1 MALSL
6 KSLFKTVLLT
16 SLAVTVPIVGIRFLG
31 GFEGLELAAYDDFIR
46 RRPAEKPDDRIVI
59 VTISD
64 DDIEQLQ
71 QYPIHDGTLAE
82 ALKTLDS
89 KQPRAIGLDI
99 SRDVPHGLPAGRDRL
114 TQVIQQSETIVTG
127 CLLSTANHPGSPPA
141 PGTPPGGAAFAD
153 FPQDIDKIVRR
164 TKLISTPAQSN
175 RRSRTNHDCNDVR
188 ADNEIPSLSFQMAL
202 MYLEGA
208 NIKPDSTATNEIQ
221 FGQTV
226 LRRINPQ
233 FGGYVRADAPDY
245 QLMLNY
251 RGADRVFREISIL
264 DVLRQKVNSQLIRDR
279 VVLIGY
285 NSEVSKDELNTP
297 FSETRRGSRTMPG
310 VVVHAHAVSQILSAV
325 LDNRPLIRSGSN
337 LGEVL
342 WIFAWSIGSGLL
354 AFYNRR
360 LDLFLIGLVGS
371 GFALWGISYGVF
383 LTQGLW
389 VPFVPTLAAVIL
401 TALAVRVLDLAS
413 RSGYTQ
419 AIYEQIKDQMQG
431 QGASRDRRGD
441 YLENLVQRARSAR
454 QGQTAAALLSL
465 DTSLGAE
472 PLANATP
479 EMKALYQQIAAQVK
493 AEVKKEQSAQPTA
506 IAQPRNSKTS
516 RIQNLLSRAQETRSA
531 HSPHVEGGTII
542 EDSRADNH
550 DAVEEPHD

>member
-1 MALSL
+1 MATSL

-31 GFEGLELAAYDDFIR
+31 GFEGSELAAYDDFIR
-46 RRPAEKPDDRIVI
+46 RRPAETPDDRIVI

-64 DDIEQLQ
+64 DDIDQLQ
-71 QYPIHDGTLAE
+71 QFPIHDGTLAE
-82 ALKTLDS
+82 ALKILES
-89 KQPRAIGLDI
+89 GQPRAIGLDI

-114 TQVIQQSETIVTG
+114 TQVIKQSETIITG

-153 FPQDIDKIVRR
+153 FPQDVDKIVRR

-175 RRSRTNHDCNDVR
+175 KRSRTNHDCNDVR
-188 ADNEIPSLSFQMAL
+188 ADNEIPSLSFQVAL
-202 MYLEGA
+202 MYLEGVG
-208 NIKPDSTATNEIQ
+208 IKPDSTATNEIQ
-221 FGQTV
+221 FRQTV
-226 LRRINPQ
+226 LRRIDPQ

-251 RGADRVFREISIL
+251 RGTKRVFREIPML
-264 DVLRQKVNSQLIRDR
+264 DLLQKKVDPQLIRDR

-297 FSETRRGSRTMPG
+297 YSETRNGSRTMPG

-325 LDNRPLIRSGSN
+325 LDQRPLIRSWSN

-360 LDLFLIGLVGS
+360 LGLFLIGLVGF
-371 GFALWGISYGVF
+371 GLALWGICYGVF
-383 LTQGLW
+383 LAQGLW
-389 VPFVPTLAAVIL
+389 VPFVPTLSAVIL

-419 AIYEQIKDQMQG
+419 AIYEQIRDQVQG
-431 QGASRDRRGD
+431 QGSSRDRRGD
-441 YLENLVQRARSAR
+441 YLENLVQRARTAR
-454 QGQTAAALLSL
+454 QGQTAAELLSL
-465 DTSLGAE
+465 GTE

-479 EMKALYQQIAAQVK
+479 EMQALYQQIAAQVK
-493 AEVKKEQSAQPTA
+493 ADVKKEQSVKQTA
-506 IAQPRNSKTS
+506 IAQPRNSSKTS

-531 HSPHVEGGTII
+531 HSPDADTGTII
-542 EDSRADNH
+542 ESHRAENNR
-550 DAVEEPHD
+550 AVEEPHD